1 MHFLPDVHVTCE
13 SCNGSRYNH
22 LVREVHFHDKSIA
35 DILAMTVEDSVEF
48 FAKFPKI
55 RHRLQTLFDVGL
67 GYITLGQSA
76 LTLSGGESQ
85 RVKLATELA
94 RKSTGKTLYIMDE
107 PTTGLHFSDIQRL
120 MSIVSSLVER
130 GNTVLIIEHHLDV
143 IANAH
148 YLIDLGPEGGD
159 GGGKLLYQG
168 EREGILKVKAS
179 YTGQCLKEYLDHKKK
194 QK

>member
-1 MHFLPDVHVTCE
+1 
-13 SCNGSRYNH
+13 
-22 LVREVHFHDKSIA
+22 
-35 DILAMTVEDSVEF
+35 MTVEDAVEF

-55 RHRLQTLFDVGL
+55 RHRLQTLLDVGL

-85 RVKLATELA
+85 RVKLATELT
-94 RKSTGKTLYIMDE
+94 RKATGKTLYIMDE

-130 GNTVLIIEHHLDV
+130 GNTLLIIEHHLDV

-148 YLIDLGPEGGD
+148 YLIDL
-159 GGGKLLYQG
+159 
-168 EREGILKVKAS
+168 
-179 YTGQCLKEYLDHKKK
+179 
-194 QK
+194 

>member
-1 MHFLPDVHVTCE
+1 
-13 SCNGSRYNH
+13 
-22 LVREVHFHDKSIA
+22 
-35 DILAMTVEDSVEF
+35 MTVEDAVEF

-55 RHRLQTLFDVGL
+55 RHRLQTLLDVGL

-94 RKSTGKTLYIMDE
+94 RKATGKTLYIMDE

-120 MSIVSSLVER
+120 MTIVSSLVER
-130 GNTVLIIEHHLDV
+130 GNTLLVIEHHLDV

-168 EREGILKVKAS
+168 PRDGILKVKES
-179 YTGQCLKEYLDHKKK
+179 YTGKCLKEYLGHKKNAK
-194 QK
+194 K